1 MSSDSPKPL
10 VLIIGA
16 TGLTG
21 ESIAQGLLDSGNF
34 VGASTYCSTLTLLT
48 FRSELQL

>member
-1 MSSDSPKPL
+1 MSSDSLKPL

-21 ESIAQGLLDSGNF
+21 ESIVQGLLDSGNF
-34 VGASTYCSTLTLLT
+34 VGVPTYVLLNSSTADLP
-48 FRSELQL
+48 